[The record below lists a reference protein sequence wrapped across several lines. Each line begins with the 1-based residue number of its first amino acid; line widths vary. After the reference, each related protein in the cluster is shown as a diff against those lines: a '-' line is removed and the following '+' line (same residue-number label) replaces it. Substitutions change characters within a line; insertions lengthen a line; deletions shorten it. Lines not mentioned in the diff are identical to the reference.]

1 MDAVRSRLAERITSL
16 TRHARNIGLCPHRKN
31 PRFYRNL
38 IKIRSQKC
46 RLWEESP
53 EPALQ
58 DTQIFK
64 KGMPK
69 VRSFLR
75 ENEYGEIKSSGTE
88 SRLDVLPA
96 YFLACAG
103 RTGQEAAD

>member
-1 MDAVRSRLAERITSL
+1 MALLSRVQNKSKPPAK
-16 TRHARNIGLCPHRKN
+16 P
-31 PRFYRNL
+31 NL
-38 IKIRSQKC
+38 IKISPQKC

-53 EPALQ
+53 APASQ
-58 DTQIFK
+58 DAQIFK

-69 VRSFLR
+69 ARSFLR
-75 ENEYGEIKSSGTE
+75 ENECREIKSSGTE

-103 RTGQEAAD
+103 RAGQEAAD

>member
-1 MDAVRSRLAERITSL
+1 MGAWL
-16 TRHARNIGLCPHRKN
+16 
-31 PRFYRNL
+31 NL
-38 IKIRSQKC
+38 IKISPPEMQ
-46 RLWEESP
+46 LWEESP

-58 DTQIFK
+58 VTQIFK

-69 VRSFLR
+69 ARSFLR
-75 ENEYGEIKSSGTE
+75 ENEYGEMKSSGTE

-103 RTGQEAAD
+103 RAGQEAADWRSTPPH